1 LNLDNRRG
9 NRREAKGGTRMGDT
23 VLDVRAVSKSYDGRP
38 AVKDLSFSVEA
49 GSICGFLG
57 PNGAGKTTTL
67 RMILDII
74 SPDAGSIALFGK
86 PSAPE
91 ARDRIGFLPEE
102 RGLYRKMTAEGVIVF
117 FGRMKGMK
125 ASVARERARRL
136 LIDYGLRDAVTKKV
150 KQLSKGMAQKVQ
162 ILASIV
168 HEPEL
173 VILDEPFSGLD
184 PVNQK
189 TLEEMV
195 RGLKTRGATVLF
207 STHVMEHAERLC
219 DRIVLLARG
228 SKVFDGRVADA
239 LGRVPRRVFLE
250 TDIGV
255 DLGARVAARGVTL
268 AREDA
273 VEGRQVWRADLAD
286 GADAQELLRACVDAG
301 VALRRFEPVRAHL
314 HDAFVH
320 LVGSSESGPASG
332 RAEEAA

>member
-1 LNLDNRRG
+1 M
-9 NRREAKGGTRMGDT
+9 ADT
-23 VLDVRAVSKSYDGRP
+23 VLDVRGVSKSYDGRP
-38 AVKDLSFSVEA
+38 AVRDLSFAVQS

-57 PNGAGKTTTL
+57 PNGAGQTTTL

-74 SPDAGSIALFGK
+74 RPDAGSIELFGK
-86 PSAPE
+86 PNSPE

-125 ASVARERARRL
+125 ASAARARAREL
-136 LIDYGLRDAVTKKV
+136 LTAYGLRDAAFKKV

-162 ILASIV
+162 ILAAVV
-168 HEPEL
+168 HEPDL

-189 TLEEMV
+189 TLEELV
-195 RGLKTRGATVLF
+195 LGLKARGATVLF

-239 LGRVPRRVFLE
+239 LARVPRRVFLE
-250 TDIGV
+250 TDAGA
-255 DLGARVAARGVTL
+255 DLAARIRVRGVTL
-268 AREDA
+268 ARDGET
-273 VEGRQVWRADLAD
+273 EGRPVWRADLAD
-286 GADAQELLRACVDAG
+286 GADAQELLRACIEAG
-301 VALRRFEPVRAHL
+301 VALRRFEPQRAHL
-314 HDAFVH
+314 HDAFVQ
-320 LVGSSESGPASG
+320 LVGTDAPTTANGQAV
-332 RAEEAA
+332 EAA